1 MYDVRIPSN
10 SNSKQI
16 LTRDENSR
24 YFSQKFVDFHSGG
37 VTSTCLLNSTGYL
50 SEKEREKEREGRREG
65 GGDKYAHLK

>member
-1 MYDVRIPSN
+1 MYDVRIPPN
-10 SNSKQI
+10 SSSKQI
-16 LTRDENSR
+16 LTQDENSR

>member
-1 MYDVRIPSN
+1 MYDVRIPPN

-37 VTSTCLLNSTGYL
+37 VTLTCLLNSTGYL
-50 SEKEREKEREGRREG
+50 SKKEREGGRDEGREEETNM
-65 GGDKYAHLK
+65 LT

>member
-24 YFSQKFVDFHSGG
+24 YFSQKFVDFHAEG

-50 SEKEREKEREGRREG
+50 SKKERKKGREEETNM
-65 GGDKYAHLK
+65 LT

>member
-37 VTSTCLLNSTGYL
+37 VTWTGYL
-50 SEKEREKEREGRREG
+50 SKKERKKERKGGRRRQICS
-65 GGDKYAHLK
+65 LKVKR